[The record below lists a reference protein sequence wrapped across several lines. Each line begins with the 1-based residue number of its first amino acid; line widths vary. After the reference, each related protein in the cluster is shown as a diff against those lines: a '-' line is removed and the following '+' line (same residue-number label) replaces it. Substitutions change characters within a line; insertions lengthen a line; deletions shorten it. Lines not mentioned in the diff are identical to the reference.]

1 MKCHWPLL
9 ALLLLLAPGLSA
21 QSHAQA
27 APPAVES
34 AYGTKMQIAGI
45 HNAGKITDG
54 LYRGAQPREES
65 LSELKK
71 LGVST
76 IVDLRSEDREKI
88 ARERK
93 LAASLGMRFV
103 HIPVGGWSTPTD
115 EQLVQFLALF
125 RREQPQKIFV
135 HCHYGDDR
143 TGVFVASYRIA
154 VEKWSAEQAVK
165 EMYFFGF
172 RGFWHPAMKSFIR
185 DFPSRWNS
193 APAFAHLHAATS
205 QP

>member
-1 MKCHWPLL
+1 MKRPWPLL
-9 ALLLLLAPGLSA
+9 ALLFVLAPGLSA
-21 QSHAQA
+21 QSPAQA

-34 AYGTKMQIAGI
+34 AYGMKLQIAGI
-45 HNAGKITDG
+45 RNAGKITDF
-54 LYRGAQPREES
+54 LYRGAQPREQG

-71 LGVST
+71 LGVTT
-76 IVDLRSEDREKI
+76 IVDLRSEDREKT
-88 ARERK
+88 AWESK
-93 LAASLGMRFV
+93 VAESLGMRFV

-154 VEKWSAEQAVK
+154 IEKWPAEQAVK

-172 RGFWHPAMKSFIR
+172 HGFWHPAMKSFIH
-185 DFPSRWNS
+185 DFPSRLNS
-193 APAFAHLHAATS
+193 APAFVRLHAASS